1 MGRGKS
7 KAGGGSSGGNNKNYS
22 GIGKFLTGNDSEGY
36 KYSGHIPDTYFNKAI
51 DKSSNDYKR
60 ALREN
65 NVKYQ
70 IHSDG
75 SVMVAK
81 GGLYNRKRTFKSEK
95 EFRNETNKRIDANI
109 TFEKKQM
116 EATKSGRMSQIAAE
130 NVKSVFRNNPISQAA
145 KKIEKERGDDIYR
158 NRTRIAAAESMKKR
172 FNLTTK

>member
-1 MGRGKS
+1 MGGRGASSGKS
-7 KAGGGSSGGNNKNYS
+7 KSSVKQKDS
-22 GIGKFLTGNDSEGY
+22 HGIGKFLTGNDSEGY
-36 KYSGHIPDTYFNKAI
+36 KYSGHIPETYFNKAI
-51 DKSSNDYKR
+51 DKSSDDYKR

-109 TFEKKQM
+109 AFEKKQM
-116 EATKSGRMSQIAAE
+116 DATKSGRMSQIAAE

-145 KKIEKERGDDIYR
+145 KKIEKERGDNIYR
-158 NRTRIAAAESMKKR
+158 NRTRIAAAESMKER
-172 FNLTTK
+172 FNRETD

>member
-1 MGRGKS
+1 MGGRG
-7 KAGGGSSGGNNKNYS
+7 ASSGKAKSTTKQKDSQGV
-22 GIGKFLTGNDSEGY
+22 GKFLTGNDSEGY
-36 KYSGHIPDTYFNKAI
+36 KYSGHIPETYFNKAI

-75 SVMVAK
+75 SVSVEK

-95 EFRNETNKRIDANI
+95 EFRNETNKRIDSNI
-109 TFEKKQM
+109 AFEKKQM
-116 EATKSGRMSQIAAE
+116 DATKSGRMSQIAAE

-145 KKIEKERGDDIYR
+145 KKIEKERGENIYR
-158 NRTRIAAAESMKKR
+158 NRTRIAAAESMKAR
-172 FNLTTK
+172 FNRATN